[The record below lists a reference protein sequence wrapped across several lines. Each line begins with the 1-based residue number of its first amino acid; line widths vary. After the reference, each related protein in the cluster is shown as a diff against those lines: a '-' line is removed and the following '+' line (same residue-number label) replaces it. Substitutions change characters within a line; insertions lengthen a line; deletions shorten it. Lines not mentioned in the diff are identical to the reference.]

1 MSLIVSGLNMDLA
14 KISAPKCGSIRAPLV
29 LHLTYRQVQK
39 KHYETRHDLKN
50 AVDIRVYHI
59 LEEEEY

>member
-14 KISAPKCGSIRAPLV
+14 KISTLKCGSIRVPLV
-29 LHLTYRQVQK
+29 LHLTYSQIL

-50 AVDIRVYHI
+50 AVDIRVYLI

>member
-1 MSLIVSGLNMDLA
+1 MDLA
-14 KISAPKCGSIRAPLV
+14 KISTPKCGSIRDPLV
-29 LHLTYRQVQK
+29 LHLTYSQILK
-39 KHYETRHDLKN
+39 EHYEIRYDLKN

>member
-1 MSLIVSGLNMDLA
+1 MDLA
-14 KISAPKCGSIRAPLV
+14 KISAQKCGSIRTPLV
-29 LHLTYRQVQK
+29 LHLTYSQILK

-50 AVDIRVYHI
+50 AVDIRGYHI